1 MDKFKSS
8 SSKFLVDLLKNLKC
22 SIIFST
28 YEAGCV
34 VIISA
39 KGDKLIQ
46 LTRGLTKPMGI
57 AVKDE
62 KLIIA
67 SKYELTKFSNEN
79 ELSRTYPPK
88 ASTYDSIYMPRATYY
103 TGELDLHDIEFGDS
117 DKIYA
122 INTSFSC
129 ISLINSSYSF
139 TPIWNPNFITELMPE
154 DRCHLNGMAMLN
166 NKPKYVTALSKTN
179 TPGGWRENITSTGIL
194 IDVETD
200 EIILENLSMPHS
212 PRIIN
217 KKLYLLQSAKGE
229 VIEVNT
235 TKKSYKVVS
244 KIPGILRGLAEYG
257 DYIFVGVSKPRKNS
271 KTFQKLPGNI
281 KEQSAGIVV
290 LYKPTWAIVG
300 EVKYSNTIN
309 EIYDV
314 QILPNILRPNIINPQ
329 HKATKNAI
337 TAKNL
342 SYWRKKEKKY

>member
-1 MDKFKSS
+1 MDNFKSTS
-8 SSKFLVDLLKNLKC
+8 SEFLINLLNNLNC

-28 YEAGCV
+28 YESNCV
-34 VIISA
+34 VIISTE
-39 KGDKLIQ
+39 GDKLIQ
-46 LTRGLTKPMGI
+46 LSRQLTKPMGI

-67 SKYELTKFSNEN
+67 SKFELTKFSNEN
-79 ELSRTYPPK
+79 ELSKTYPPK
-88 ASTYDSIYMPRATYY
+88 PNSYDTIYMPRATYY
-103 TGELDLHDIEFGDS
+103 TGELDLHDIEFGDE

-122 INTSFSC
+122 INTRFSC
-129 ISLINSSYSF
+129 ISLINNNYSF
-139 TPIWNPNFITELMPE
+139 TPIWKPSFITELMPE

-179 TPGGWRENITSTGIL
+179 TAGGWRDNITSEGIL
-194 IDVETD
+194 IDVETN

-235 TKKSYKVVS
+235 SKNSYKVVA
-244 KIPGILRGLAEYG
+244 KIPGILRGLTEYG
-257 DYIFVGVSKPRKNS
+257 DYIFVGVSKPRENS
-271 KTFQKLPGNI
+271 KTFQKLPDNV

-290 LYKPTWAIVG
+290 LYKPTWTIVG
-300 EVKYSNTIN
+300 EIKYSNTIN

-314 QILPNILRPNIINPQ
+314 KILPNTLRSNIINPQ
-329 HKATKNAI
+329 HEATKNAI
-337 TAKNL
+337 TSKNL
-342 SYWRKKEKKY
+342 SFWRKKEKKG